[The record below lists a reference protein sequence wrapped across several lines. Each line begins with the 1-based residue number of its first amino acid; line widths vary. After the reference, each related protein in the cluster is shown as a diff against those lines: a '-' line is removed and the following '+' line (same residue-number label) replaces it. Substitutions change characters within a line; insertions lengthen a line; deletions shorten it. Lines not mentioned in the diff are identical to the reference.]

1 MKSVLKI
8 LITAAML
15 TSCLAACSNIPDDP
29 AVTSVEKHTY
39 IDPYGQTA
47 PVAENIEDYPG
58 ITQPLYYAKTTHEIE
73 CVMSSYYVYENTV
86 AEITDIDFS
95 FEGTGFSLQVTGLA
109 DVKITAK
116 GRRDKEM
123 RIGYTSYGENGEKL
137 DVSSIVFDIED
148 IEEGEV
154 WDSALVLVPKDTVK
168 VVFHD
173 YEE

>member
-8 LITAAML
+8 LIAAVLL
-15 TSCLAACSNIPDDP
+15 TVCLTACSNIPDEP

-58 ITQPLYYAKTTHEIE
+58 MTQPLYYAKTTHEIE
-73 CVMSSYYVYENTV
+73 CVMRSYYVYGNAV
-86 AEITDIDFS
+86 AEIEDIDFVY
-95 FEGTGFSLQVTGLA
+95 EGTGFALQVTGLA
-109 DVKITAK
+109 DVKIIAK
-116 GRRDKEM
+116 GMRDKEM
-123 RIGYTSYGENGEKL
+123 RIGYTAYGENGKKL
-137 DVSSIVFDIED
+137 DESSIVFNIED